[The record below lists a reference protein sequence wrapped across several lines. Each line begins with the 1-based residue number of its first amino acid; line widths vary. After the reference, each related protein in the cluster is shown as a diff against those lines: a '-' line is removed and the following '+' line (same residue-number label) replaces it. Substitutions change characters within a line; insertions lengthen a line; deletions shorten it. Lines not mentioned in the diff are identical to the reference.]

1 MFSRIILSVVGTVIN
16 IVLLTTRINYVTIVL
31 SECTILQLFYTD
43 ADARK
48 RVDNRQ
54 VKTSARSTT
63 ASEILYRMERAERGR
78 SGREINSNNGCQH
91 TVRRAQAAH
100 HAREGYNR
108 RVYQRVRRAAPPAT
122 TGGGAQ
128 IRPVGTVAPL
138 LRQADGWAT
147 MCAAIRPTYEA
158 FVINS
163 EESSH
168 LPGMSSTTPT
178 VLYLSNYDISNILNG
193 LLVAGMP
200 IIMRRVVVDNNSTDF
215 TAPALPPVLPI
226 NFETNPNVPA
236 GFDGNWGTQSETWN

>member
-1 MFSRIILSVVGTVIN
+1 VQADCFVQPYTQTAVLIICPIPIPRDVGETPCSETPSV
-16 IVLLTTRINYVTIVL
+16 
-31 SECTILQLFYTD
+31 
-43 ADARK
+43 K
-48 RVDNRQ
+48 R
-54 VKTSARSTT
+54 
-63 ASEILYRMERAERGR
+63 RAAPRR
-78 SGREINSNNGCQH
+78 RNA
-91 TVRRAQAAH
+91 VRRSAAS
-100 HAREGYNR
+100 AKRRAAKR
-108 RVYQRVRRAAPPAT
+108 RVGETPATKRRVGELTCSRAAPPAT
-122 TGGGAQ
+122 IGGGAQ
-128 IRPVGTVAPL
+128 IRPVGAVALL
-138 LRQADGWAT
+138 LRKANGWAT
-147 MCAAIRPTYEA
+147 ICAAIRPTYEA
-158 FVINS
+158 FVIDS